1 MNRIFIS
8 GVAGFV
14 GRHCARHFKSKGCE
28 VYGTDSSPEEHAPL
42 SDLDRYYRG
51 KLPSHS
57 LDSVLNEIQPD
68 LFVHCAGRAS
78 VPLSVSDPR
87 TDFYSGPVLT
97 WEVLDALRRVS
108 PATRFIFLSSAAV
121 YGTPAFLPVAETA
134 PIAPISPYGA
144 HKHQSE
150 LICREFWEIFG
161 LQTASLRIFSAY
173 GSGLQKQV
181 MWDLC
186 HQAITRGEISAQGT
200 GSESRDFV
208 HVRDIC
214 SAIDAVA
221 FAAPLK
227 GEVYNLGS
235 GKETTI
241 AELIRSIV
249 DALALPCEVS
259 FNGVVPA
266 GTPLNWRADISRLQA
281 LGFRPAVS
289 MEEGVRHYAAWC
301 KAALL

>member
-1 MNRIFIS
+1 MNKIFIS

-42 SDLDRYYRG
+42 SDLSRYYRS

-57 LDSVLNEIQPD
+57 LDSALNEIQPD

-108 PATRFIFLSSAAV
+108 PVTRFIFLSSAAV

-186 HQAITRGEISAQGT
+186 HQAITRGEISAQGA

-214 SAIDAVA
+214 NAIDAVA
-221 FAAPLK
+221 CAAPLK

-241 AELIRSIV
+241 AELTRFIV
-249 DALALPCEVS
+249 DALALHCDVS

-289 MEEGVRHYAAWC
+289 IEEGVRHYAAWC